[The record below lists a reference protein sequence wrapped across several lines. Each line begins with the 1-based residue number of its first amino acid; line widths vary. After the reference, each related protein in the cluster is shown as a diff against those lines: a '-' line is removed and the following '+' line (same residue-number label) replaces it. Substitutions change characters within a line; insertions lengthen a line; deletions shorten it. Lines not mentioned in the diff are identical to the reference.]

1 MINILERNFPTQ
13 VIGDILANH
22 LRVVED
28 DAELYKNAQ
37 TCVLNAISAA
47 EVYTNR
53 LLVDSLVTITFDKL
67 ESRVIELPTA
77 PIREIIEIRYYGID
91 GEWHKVEGYNLV
103 SNAMRAMIEL
113 RELPTVDATRMLDVF
128 EIDARVGFEDVD
140 ITSTATVAQP
150 FPGSITAALMLMSA
164 TFLENPADNVTGTIS
179 SELPTNARMLLSPY
193 RITPYGL

>member
-47 EVYTNR
+47 EAYTNR
-53 LLVDSLVTITFDKL
+53 ILVDSLVTISFDKID
-67 ESRVIELPTA
+67 SRVIELPTA
-77 PIREIIEIRYYGID
+77 PIREIIEVRYYGSD
-91 GEWHKVEGYNLV
+91 GEWHKIEGYNLV

-113 RELPTVDATRMLDVF
+113 REQPAVDTTRLLNVF

-140 ITSTATVAQP
+140 ITSTASVAHP